1 MNFKNFLLII
11 SFFFIVNCADS
22 NISTNNKNI
31 VFKNVFSNKGFAL
44 IYNSKHYNNGL
55 VSKKIDERS
64 LTIFQRNLKTNTL
77 VKITNILNNKSLV
90 ANVVGDSTY
99 PLFNNSVIS
108 KRIAEELN
116 LNMDEPYIE
125 ILEISK
131 NSMFIAKKAKTFDEE
146 KNVAKKAP
154 VKNISIN
161 DLNEINVNKKID
173 GRSLVIFQ
181 KNLKTN
187 TQVKIT
193 NILNNK
199 SLIATVGK
207 NSKYPS
213 FNNSVLSMRIVEE
226 LDLDTNQPYVEILE
240 ILENSL
246 FIAKKAKTYDEEKS
260 VAVKAPV
267 NDISINDLNL
277 VKKNNENNSITKF
290 SYIIKI
296 GDFYFNDTALL
307 MVERIRTENLIENT
321 KIQKISDKKY
331 RVYLGPFSDI
341 NSLQKSYNAVSILE
355 FENIEIIKND

>member
-1 MNFKNFLLII
+1 MLYKNILFITILIFLANCTTGTLVYNGKNAV
-11 SFFFIVNCADS
+11 IVNAY
-22 NISTNNKNI
+22 
-31 VFKNVFSNKGFAL
+31 SNKGFAL
-44 IYNSKHYNNGL
+44 VYD
-55 VSKKIDERS
+55 KK
-64 LTIFQRNLKTNTL
+64 LYKQ
-77 VKITNILNNKSLV
+77 KI
-90 ANVVGDSTY
+90 
-99 PLFNNSVIS
+99 
-108 KRIAEELN
+108 
-116 LNMDEPYIE
+116 
-125 ILEISK
+125 
-131 NSMFIAKKAKTFDEE
+131 
-146 KNVAKKAP
+146 
-154 VKNISIN
+154 
-161 DLNEINVNKKID
+161 VNKKID
-173 GRSLVIFQ
+173 DRSLVIFQ

-331 RVYLGPFSDI
+331 RVYLGPFCDI

-355 FENIEIIKND
+355 FENIEFIKND